1 MGGEY
6 HETMRQVLPAVIAAV
21 VGVPGVALLAGCGSN
36 TQTVSAAEAPPAAVG
51 KTTTATKQA
60 STPTTTTSTTPA
72 QTTTNGGAS
81 APATT
86 RTAPEPAFTET
97 STSSSSE
104 GLTAA
109 LATLRAQG
117 YTTSDTSVYHPN
129 QTLRVLIGTRNGS
142 TDGYGQQA
150 FFFVNGRYIG
160 TDSKVPSATVSVVGQ
175 GETEVTLAYPLY
187 RRGDPVSSPSGGQ
200 AKVTFQLNNGKLVP
214 LSPIPPASSSS
225 GLSRQ

>member
-1 MGGEY
+1 
-6 HETMRQVLPAVIAAV
+6 MRRVLPALIAAV

-36 TQTVSAAEAPPAAVG
+36 TKTVSAAEAPQPAGAE
-51 KTTTATKQA
+51 TTTATKPA
-60 STPTTTTSTTPA
+60 STPTTTTATTPV
-72 QTTTNGGAS
+72 QTTTSGGAS
-81 APATT
+81 APAGT

-97 STSSSSE
+97 SSSSASSSE

-109 LATLRAQG
+109 LATMRAQG
-117 YTTSDTSVYHPN
+117 YTTSNTSVYHPT
-129 QTLRVLIGTRNGS
+129 QTLRVLIGTRSGS

-160 TDSKVPSATVSVVGQ
+160 TDSKVPSATVSVVSQ

-187 RRGDPVSSPSGGQ
+187 RSGDPLGSPSGGQ

-214 LSPIPPASSSS
+214 LGPIPPASSSS
-225 GLSRQ
+225 GTSRQ